1 MAQETI
7 DVGVTGRDVKRPFLA
22 PACPH
27 GCPWGDLDEFV
38 HEALEPLYYE
48 VILCR
53 NCNYNQGP
61 RMVAPKS
68 YSPDLNEYMIRSGI
82 TQRFMLRLISG

>member
-7 DVGVTGRDVKRPFLA
+7 DVGVTGRDVKIPFLA

-27 GCPWGDLDEFV
+27 GCPWGNLGEFV
-38 HEALEPLYYE
+38 QEAVEPPGYE

-53 NCNYNQGP
+53 NCTFNPGT
-61 RMVAPKS
+61 RMVATDNYP
-68 YSPDLNEYMIRSGI
+68 PELNDDMIRSGI